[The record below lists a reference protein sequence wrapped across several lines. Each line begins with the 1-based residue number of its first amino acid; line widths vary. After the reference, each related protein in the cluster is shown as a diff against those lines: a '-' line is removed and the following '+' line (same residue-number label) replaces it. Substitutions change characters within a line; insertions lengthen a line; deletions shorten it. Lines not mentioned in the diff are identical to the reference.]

1 MSKELSRWR
10 GTTFIPTSSDLRCF
24 CLTKEGVEF
33 ELTVPFEYRDTPRKW
48 FKLCV
53 DLNIK
58 KWRYKK

>member
-48 FKLCV
+48 FDVCIA
-53 DLNIK
+53 LNIK